1 MIQTHIHSMLHYGPV
16 IVNIR
21 TLIRHGKRKPDRLT
35 KKPMTRVLCGNRDLP
50 SRYTGTRLTD
60 NRQPVRIII
69 RPLRSL
75 FHNHDQDAT
84 TDLPRKFETEEFSWT
99 GILEGSQILKES
111 IDVFRAQ
118 LFGQIDILN
127 PKQNMQY
134 IISMKDFLKVR
145 SSLWTSEN
153 PIIKT
158 IFLISSHPGCLLLSS
173 SLYIMMIRG
182 IKMAGGQ
189 RY

>member
-1 MIQTHIHSMLHYGPV
+1 MIQTRIHSMLHYGPV
-16 IVNIR
+16 IVYIR
-21 TLIRHGKRKPDRLT
+21 TLIRHGKRKPDRLK
-35 KKPMTRVLCGNRDLP
+35 KKPMTRVWCGNRDLP

-134 IISMKDFLKVR
+134 IIREGFK
-145 SSLWTSEN
+145 
-153 PIIKT
+153 
-158 IFLISSHPGCLLLSS
+158 
-173 SLYIMMIRG
+173 
-182 IKMAGGQ
+182 
-189 RY
+189 

>member
-1 MIQTHIHSMLHYGPV
+1 MRKIVNAWTHWGGGERSECIEWEHARPEDAFAFLGICAFQASLILLSMIQALQRKLEYCKWFKLKTLYILLHCGLL

-21 TLIRHGKRKPDRLT
+21 TLIRHGKRKPDRLK
-35 KKPMTRVLCGNRDLP
+35 KKPMTRVWCGNRDLP
-50 SRYTGTRLTD
+50 SRYTGTRGTD

-111 IDVFRAQ
+111 FDVFKAP
-118 LFGQIDILN
+118 LFWPID
-127 PKQNMQY
+127 PKP
-134 IISMKDFLKVR
+134 KAK
-145 SSLWTSEN
+145 
-153 PIIKT
+153 
-158 IFLISSHPGCLLLSS
+158 
-173 SLYIMMIRG
+173 
-182 IKMAGGQ
+182 
-189 RY
+189 